1 MFGETYDSGGLHMT
15 ARRAR
20 SGVALAIAALV
31 CACLAGTAAARV
43 DAHGAKA
50 ATAVKVAFIYS
61 KTGGLSAFG
70 QEEYDGFQAGLAYTK
85 GKCGNYTISPTY
97 VDDATDPATA
107 VNAFKS
113 AVGQGIKIVAGTA
126 SSGIAL
132 QLAPL
137 AAQNSVLYIA
147 GASAADAITGVNRNT
162 FRAGRQT
169 LQDVL
174 DAANIFPPKS
184 TGKKVEVFAE
194 DTAFGAGNVA
204 AVQQIFGS
212 KGHTVAKI
220 LSPFGAADLTPYAQQ
235 LKNSG
240 ADAAFVAWANTTNST
255 AMWQALQQQGVP
267 KQTTII
273 TGLANREAYD
283 AIGPLV
289 QGVTLISHYVYQAP
303 KNAVNTYMTKWLAKN
318 KLGVPNIFTP
328 DGFVTAQMICQAL
341 KKGGTDTSKQIS
353 ALEGYQFL
361 APKGKQRIRPQDHAM
376 LQPMFQVQLVPGN
389 GGHYNVKVLKTIS
402 AGNVQPPVTP
412 FK

>member
-1 MFGETYDSGGLHMT
+1 MT
-15 ARRAR
+15 GRRTR
-20 SGVALAIAALV
+20 GGVALAIAAFV

-43 DAHGAKA
+43 DAQGARA
-50 ATAVKVAFIYS
+50 AKSVNVAFIYP

-70 QEEYDGFQAGLAYTK
+70 QEEFDGFRAGLAYVN
-85 GKCGNYTISPTY
+85 GKCGGYTINPTFI
-97 VDDATDPATA
+97 DDATDPATA
-107 VNAFKS
+107 IAAFKS
-113 AVGQGIKIVAGTA
+113 AVGQGTKIVAGTG

-137 AAQNSVLYIA
+137 AAQNNILYIA
-147 GASAADAITGVNRNT
+147 GAAASDAITGLNRNT

-169 LQDVL
+169 LQDVE

-184 TGKKVEVFAE
+184 TGKKVVVFAE
-194 DTAFGAGNVA
+194 DTAFGAGNFA
-204 AVQQIFGS
+204 AVSAIFGS
-212 KGHTVAKI
+212 KGHTVSKI

-240 ADAAFVAWANTTNST
+240 ADAAFVAWANTTNSA
-255 AMWQALQQQGVP
+255 AMWQSLQQQGVP
-267 KQTTII
+267 AKLDII
-273 TGLANREAYD
+273 TGLANRESYD
-283 AIGPLV
+283 ALGPLV
-289 QGVTLISHYVYQAP
+289 QGITLVSHYVYQAP

-341 KKGGTDTSKQIS
+341 KKGGTDTAKQIS

-361 APKGKQRIRPQDHAM
+361 APKGKQRVRPQDHAM

-389 GGHYNVKVLKTIS
+389 GGHFNVKVKKTIS
-402 AGNVQPPVTP
+402 AGNVQPPITP